1 MDQRDTPSWATIEL
15 TSLGEQKILDGTLE
29 RSLRKDL
36 GVDASFPIFIPV
48 HVHRRKQRVTAITL
62 VEGYVF
68 VSSRLPETTLFAL
81 ENKAYVANVLSG
93 LSVSKIRTLHTV
105 SDRHIQTLRTQ
116 LRDKIASKI
125 VPGMF
130 VRAVSGT
137 FRTLVGEVVGVEE
150 DGVAQVL
157 FKLRSLERLAQIDKF
172 MLEEVD
178 INAVSELEEIHE

>member
-36 GVDASFPIFIPV
+36 GVDANHPIFIPV

-68 VSSRLPETTLFAL
+68 VASSLPETVLFAL
-81 ENKAYVANVLSG
+81 ENKGYVASVLSG

-105 SDRHIQTLRTQ
+105 PNRHIQTLRNQ

-125 VPGMF
+125 VPGMK
-130 VRAVSGT
+130 VRAISGT
-137 FRTLVGEVVGVEE
+137 FRTLVGDVVGVEG
-150 DGVAQVL
+150 DVAQVL
-157 FKLRSLERLAQIDKF
+157 FKLRSLERLAQIDRF

-178 INAVSELEEIHE
+178 PNLIHEYEEISE